1 MFVKN
6 KIKNKK
12 SSTFSPNQKQPTPPL
27 PLTTS
32 LQLPQARQRRAL
44 LRLRRLRR
52 LRRRRP
58 LLSYSLRRPPP
69 VDCRSAR
76 CGIGPT
82 WSGAQEDG
90 RGADPGL
97 AGGVM
102 GAAVPGGR
110 PVCRSEDGGE
120 GLRLEMV
127 RGRILGSPAAA
138 RGCF

>member
-12 SSTFSPNQKQPTPPL
+12 AAHFLQIKSNQLLSFPSQLHSNSPKL
-27 PLTTS
+27 GS
-32 LQLPQARQRRAL
+32 AL
-44 LRLRRLRR
+44 LR

-69 VDCRSAR
+69 ENCRSAR

-90 RGADPGL
+90 RGADPGP

-127 RGRILGSPAAA
+127 RGRILGSPAGA